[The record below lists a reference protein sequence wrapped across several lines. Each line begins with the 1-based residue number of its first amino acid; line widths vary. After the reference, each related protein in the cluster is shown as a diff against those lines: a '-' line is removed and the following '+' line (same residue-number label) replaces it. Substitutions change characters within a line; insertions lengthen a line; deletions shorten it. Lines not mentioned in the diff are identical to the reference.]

1 LNAVPCYSEAPHD
14 STGSDPQQS
23 WYSCWHV
30 RLPGTLVS
38 AAVGIA
44 ALVAALLAVT
54 AVRGRVHE
62 TLPDP
67 QTLADE

>member
-1 LNAVPCYSEAPHD
+1 MTRPEATRSRAGTHAG
-14 STGSDPQQS
+14 T
-23 WYSCWHV
+23 YV
-30 RLPGTLVS
+30 LPGMLVS

-62 TLPDP
+62 TLLDP

>member
-1 LNAVPCYSEAPHD
+1 MNAVPCYAEALHE
-14 STGSDPQQS
+14 STGSDPEQS
-23 WYSCWHV
+23 WYPCWHV
-30 RLPGTLVS
+30 RSPRHAVS

-44 ALVAALLAVT
+44 ALVTALLAVT

-62 TLPDP
+62 TLLDA

>member
-1 LNAVPCYSEAPHD
+1 MTRPEATRGRAGTPAG
-14 STGSDPQQS
+14 T
-23 WYSCWHV
+23 CV
-30 RLPGTLVS
+30 LRPGTLVS
-38 AAVGIA
+38 AAVAIA

-62 TLPDP
+62 TLLDP